1 MRVIDYFLNWF
12 YDLDISSILL
22 FSFGV
27 WLPAFLTYQYQQLAE
42 KKKERAFNKNT
53 LILLSQELD
62 VIKSVNERI
71 RKSSHRIVE
80 GSKIENRMV
89 IHEFPHRLDTMT
101 LESLIANLVLY
112 RNQNQKLLRYLI
124 ELKSNLMVTNEQL
137 EFNLLR
143 VFLENNPKKEAG
155 QIIEE
160 YFEGVFKYIEAN
172 FQFIQKSKEEIN
184 L

>member
-1 MRVIDYFLNWF
+1 M
-12 YDLDISSILL
+12 
-22 FSFGV
+22 
-27 WLPAFLTYQYQQLAE
+27 AE
-42 KKKERAFNKNT
+42 KKKEKAFNRNT
-53 LILLSQELD
+53 LVLLSQELD
-62 VIKSVNERI
+62 VIRSVNERI

-89 IHEFPHRLDTMT
+89 IHEFPHRLDPKT

-143 VFLENNPKKEAG
+143 VFLENNPKKDAG
-155 QIIEE
+155 QIIEG
-160 YFEGVFKYIEAN
+160 YFDEVFKYIEAN
-172 FQFIQKSKEEIN
+172 FQFIKKQKKKLNYN
-184 L
+184 LFS

>member
-1 MRVIDYFLNWF
+1 MRILDYFLNRF
-12 YDLDISSILL
+12 YDLDISSIFL

-27 WLPAFLTYQYQQLAE
+27 WLPAFLTYLYQLLAE
-42 KKKERAFNKNT
+42 KKKEKAFNKNT
-53 LILLSQELD
+53 LVLLSQELE
-62 VIKSVNERI
+62 VIRSVNERI

-89 IHEFPHRLDTMT
+89 IHEFPHRLDTKT

-124 ELKSNLMVTNEQL
+124 ELKSNLMITNEQL

-143 VFLENNPKKEAG
+143 VFLDNNPKKDAG
-155 QIIEE
+155 KIIEG

-172 FQFIQKSKEEIN
+172 FQFIKRSKDEIN